1 MVRNLIEMSVGWMRN
16 TLEWFISC
24 LLALCFDIRI
34 SMWFLLNAIVPGA
47 SKLMNSEFHVQLS

>member
-1 MVRNLIEMSVGWMRN
+1 MEMSVGWIKN

-47 SKLMNSEFHVQLS
+47 SKLMNSEFQVQLS